1 MHISIEAWMQ
11 RVIDGQ
17 RSAPDML
24 ARARRRRERHERQI
38 ETDETH
44 MHTRTHTHR
53 HTETHTHAR
62 TRAHKRARTCAHKHA
77 LSHTESLAWT
87 LTPLRRCFCTS
98 ASLPFRA
105 ASLNARS
112 DCHRGCA
119 AVSDACGGR
128 QAAASLRWQAARANS
143 ACAGAHECACVWME
157 GWMYVHVWVCRVR
170 LCACVSVY
178 IWLQRP
184 PRAELTMVTHVCV
197 HARTHARMSAL
208 ACTRA
213 WLYAWRALPM
223 RSVCLRLDA
232 CMRESRAPSLGRAHH
247 LGQGRL
253 ATR

>member
-1 MHISIEAWMQ
+1 MQ

-87 LTPLRRCFCTS
+87 LTPLRRCSCTS
-98 ASLPFRA
+98 ASLPSRA
-105 ASLNARS
+105 ASLNASS

-128 QAAASLRWQAARANS
+128 QAAASLRWQAARAKS

-157 GWMYVHVWVCRVR
+157 GCMCVHVWVCRVR

-178 IWLQRP
+178 MATAP
-184 PRAELTMVTHVCV
+184 ATGRAHHGDACV
-197 HARTHARMSAL
+197 RARTHA
-208 ACTRA
+208 CTH
-213 WLYAWRALPM
+213 
-223 RSVCLRLDA
+223 VCA
-232 CMRESRAPSLGRAHH
+232 CMHAHVAVCMASTPHAQRVSAPGCMHA
-247 LGQGRL
+247 
-253 ATR
+253 